1 VVIKGGKVGG
11 EDLSKLKID
20 KAESVVRPKK
30 KRKLFRLY
38 AGILLV
44 LIVAVLYSRG
54 VFTPAVE
61 VEAANVSLVYPS
73 QSFTVL
79 NASGYVVAQRKASVA
94 SKVTGRLI
102 SLSVEEG
109 SRVKKGE
116 IIARLENEDVLAVR
130 NQAEANLNSSRH
142 TLEQAEAELKDAGLA
157 FERAKDLLS
166 KGYIARSDYDSADAR
181 FAKAEAAV
189 AADKAMVKAAQAAL
203 QSANVGI
210 DYTLLRA
217 PFDAVVLTK
226 NADIGDIVTPIG
238 AAANV
243 QAAVVTIA
251 DMDSL
256 QVEADV
262 SESNLS
268 QIKVGQPCEIQ
279 LDSIPDT
286 RFPGKVHM
294 IVPTADR
301 TKATVMVKVRFLE
314 KDSRILPEMS
324 ARVAFLERPVS
335 PGEERPRTAVNSK
348 AIITGGGKKVV
359 FLIRKER
366 VVETPVTTGQQLGDM
381 TETLS
386 GVKAGDRVVL
396 KPLEKLKNGSR
407 IKVAEGT

>member
-1 VVIKGGKVGG
+1 VAR

-20 KAESVVRPKK
+20 KAESVVRPQK
-30 KRKLFRLY
+30 KRRLFRLS

-44 LIVAVLYSRG
+44 LVLAVLYFRG

-61 VEAANVSLVYPS
+61 VEPANVSMIYPA
-73 QSFTVL
+73 QSFTIL

-94 SKVTGRLI
+94 SKVTGRLV
-102 SLSVEEG
+102 SLAVEEG
-109 SRVKKGE
+109 SRVRKGE
-116 IIARLENEDVLAVR
+116 IIARLENEDVLALR

-142 TLEQAEAELKDAGLA
+142 TLEQAEAELKDARLA
-157 FERAKDLLS
+157 FERAGDLLS
-166 KGYIARSDYDSADAR
+166 KGYIARADYDSAEAR
-181 FAKAEAAV
+181 NGKAAAAV
-189 AADKAMVKAAQAAL
+189 AAEKAAVKAAQAAL
-203 QSANVGI
+203 QSANVGL

-226 NADIGDIVTPIG
+226 NADVGDIVTPIG

-268 QIKVGQPCEIQ
+268 QIKEGQPCEIQ

-324 ARVAFLERPVS
+324 ARVAFLERPVR
-335 PGEERPRTAVNSK
+335 PDEERPRTAVNSK
-348 AIITGGGKKVV
+348 AILDREGKKMV
-359 FLIRKER
+359 FRIVNDR
-366 VVETPVTTGQQLGDM
+366 VVITPVTVGQQFGDM

-396 KPLEKLKNGSR
+396 KPLQKLKNGSR